1 MRAGS
6 ILGILLELLAELER
20 AGPLPADAAIGRF
33 FRARRYLGAQDRR
46 AIGGLAWAYLRH
58 RPRGEARWDAWALR
72 SGLPPA
78 RDLAGREAALAPLIA
93 LARDGLLS
101 WTVPQLLDAVRDLRA
116 PAGPPWDSIA
126 ARTGEP
132 DALGPLDW
140 PPEPMA
146 RLAAELS
153 LPEWFARRLL
163 AERGEDAARRLGA
176 SLLEE
181 APVDLRVNR
190 SRIGREE
197 AAAALE
203 REVPGCGVR
212 PTPFSP
218 LGLRLPGRRNIGAF
232 LSAHPGWIEVQ
243 DEGSQLVALA
253 ADPGPDDIVIDA
265 CAGAG
270 GKTLA
275 LLDLRDA
282 RKGRGR
288 MHACDVSDDRL
299 RELDRR
305 AQLLDVRALAIHR
318 IDTEGPLPPGLPAA
332 ADLVLVDA
340 PCSGSGTLRR
350 SPELKYR
357 YGPEALSRFA
367 GLQGRILRRFAPLV
381 RPGGRLVYATCSL
394 FEEEN
399 GAVVDAFLA
408 ERGEFAEV
416 RPEAVAAILSPAA
429 YAGLR
434 LRLDPAATGTDGYF
448 LAAMARKVSVLQGR

>member
-1 MRAGS
+1 MKAGS
-6 ILGILLELLAELER
+6 ILGILLELLEELGR
-20 AGPLPADAAIGRF
+20 ADPLPADARIGRF

-46 AIGGLAWAYLRH
+46 VLGGLAWAFLRH
-58 RPRGEARWDAWALR
+58 RPRGEARWDAWAHR
-72 SGLPPA
+72 SGFPPA
-78 RDLAGREAALAPLIA
+78 RDLAGREAVLAPLIA
-93 LARDGLLS
+93 LARDGLLP
-101 WTVPQLLDAVRDLRA
+101 WTLLQLLDAVRELRT
-116 PAGPPWDSIA
+116 PVGPPWDSIA
-126 ARTGEP
+126 ARVMEP
-132 DALGPLDW
+132 DALGPADW

-146 RLAAELS
+146 RLAAELG
-153 LPEWFARRLL
+153 LPEWLARRLV
-163 AERGEDAARRLGA
+163 AERGEDVARRLGA

-181 APVDLRVNR
+181 APVDLRVNL

-197 AAAALE
+197 AMKVLE

-212 PTPFSP
+212 PTSFSP
-218 LGLRLPGRRNIGAF
+218 LGLRLPGRRNIGKF
-232 LSAHPGWIEVQ
+232 LSTHSGWIEVQ
-243 DEGSQLVALA
+243 DEGSQLAALA
-253 ADPGPDDIVIDA
+253 ADPGPDDLVIDA

-305 AQLLDVRALAIHR
+305 AQLLDVKALAIHR
-318 IDTEGPLPPGLPAA
+318 VEPEGPLPPGLPAA

-357 YGPEALSRFA
+357 YGRDELSRFA
-367 GLQGRILRRFAPLV
+367 ALQGRILRRFAPLV
-381 RPGGRLVYATCSL
+381 RQGGRLVYATCSL

-408 ERGEFAEV
+408 ERPEFEEV
-416 RPEAVAAILSPAA
+416 RSEAAAAILPQAA
-429 YAGLR
+429 FAGRR
-434 LRLDPAATGTDGYF
+434 LRLDPVSTGTDGYF
-448 LAAMARKVSVLQGR
+448 LAVMARKRG